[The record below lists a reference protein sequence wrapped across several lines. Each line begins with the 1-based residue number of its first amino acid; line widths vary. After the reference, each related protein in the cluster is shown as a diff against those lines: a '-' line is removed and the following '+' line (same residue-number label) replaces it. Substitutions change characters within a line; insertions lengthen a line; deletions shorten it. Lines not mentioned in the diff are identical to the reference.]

1 MGCSRSFG
9 EPKADGIPTR
19 AGTRER
25 LKLAIM
31 ANAPRAHAPRTSR
44 PPHAPHSSH
53 TARDAGG
60 STHPIDTLEE
70 LAFARG
76 VVREESD
83 TLAHLASILGSDFTL
98 AVDLVAACADAGG
111 TLIVSGLGKSGLVG
125 SKISAT
131 LASLGI
137 PSHAVHPSEAAHGDL
152 GRFRR
157 SDTALCISFSGE
169 TDEVVALAA
178 ALKQDGLPII
188 AIVGGDKGTD
198 AGHKISSLERLASV
212 TLHLGV
218 KAEAGGPFFVAPT
231 SSTTATL
238 ALGDAL
244 ALAAAKRRNFSDAD
258 FARTHPGGA
267 LGELLRPVTE
277 VLRYTVPKNLPLVP
291 QGVSVGEALQRAH
304 GTGRRPGA
312 IMLIDEQSHLAGIF
326 TDGDLRRLILR
337 DAGELSRPVH
347 EVMTKAPRTL
357 PDSALV
363 RDAVAM
369 FREHRQDEI
378 PVVNSQNHPVGLL
391 DVQDLIAMKLVR
403 D

>member
-1 MGCSRSFG
+1 
-9 EPKADGIPTR
+9 
-19 AGTRER
+19 
-25 LKLAIM
+25 M
-31 ANAPRAHAPRTSR
+31 ANAPRASAPVH
-44 PPHAPHSSH
+44 PPHRTPDGLSH
-53 TARDAGG
+53 PVDAL
-60 STHPIDTLEE
+60 DE

-76 VVREESD
+76 VVREQSD
-83 TLAHLASILGSDFTL
+83 ALAHLASILGADFTL
-98 AVDLVAACADAGG
+98 AVDLVVACADAGG

-125 SKISAT
+125 AKISAT

-152 GRFRR
+152 GRFRHT
-157 SDTALCISFSGE
+157 DTAVCISCSGE

-188 AIVGGDKGTD
+188 AIVGGDKSSEP
-198 AGHKISSLERLASV
+198 GHKVSSLERLATV

-218 KAEAGGPFFVAPT
+218 KVEAGAPYFVAPT

-238 ALGDAL
+238 AVGDAL
-244 ALAAAKRRNFSDAD
+244 ALAAAKRRNFTDED
-258 FARTHPGGA
+258 FARRHPGGS

-277 VLRYTVPKNLPLVP
+277 LLRYTVPKNLPLVP
-291 QGVSVGEALQRAH
+291 QGVSVGEALQQAQ
-304 GTGRRPGA
+304 GSGRRPGA
-312 IMLIDEQSHLAGIF
+312 IMLVDEQGHLSGIF

-337 DAGELSRPVH
+337 DPTELSRPVR

-357 PDSALV
+357 PDTALV
-363 RDAVAM
+363 RDAVNM
-369 FREHRQDEI
+369 IREFRQDEI
-378 PVVNSQNHPVGLL
+378 PVVDRANHPVGLL